1 MRKCYF
7 RFPQLAVLRFLSW
20 LYSASLVGFIEVR
33 RAAFCF
39 FDSPLLWEFGRKYVT
54 SQGFCDIFSQNIF
67 GCDTINRGIY
77 RYTIVFKRLYILLIA
92 IVLASVGARAQYD
105 ASFSH
110 YWDLEPYFNPAAVG
124 KQSKLN
130 VAGAYAID
138 MAGFERNPRTMY
150 LGADM
155 PFYMIGAYHGAGLS
169 LLNDQIGLFTHQR
182 IALQY
187 AYKHKLLGG
196 TISAGAQ
203 FGFIN
208 EKFDGSK
215 VDLGE
220 SNDPAFTTSDVNGNG
235 MDLAAGLYYTHG
247 RWYVGVSGQ
256 HLNSPLIELGETN
269 ELQID
274 PTFYFTGGYNIKL
287 RTPFVTIPTSVLVRT
302 DGNAYR
308 ADVTARVVY
317 TNEKKVMYAGVSYS
331 PTNSVTA
338 IVGGT
343 FHGINLS
350 YSYEMYTS
358 AISVGNGSHEL
369 CVGYQTNLNLFK
381 KGKNK
386 HKSVRIL

>member
-1 MRKCYF
+1 MC
-7 RFPQLAVLRFLSW
+7 
-20 LYSASLVGFIEVR
+20 LY
-33 RAAFCF
+33 
-39 FDSPLLWEFGRKYVT
+39 
-54 SQGFCDIFSQNIF
+54 
-67 GCDTINRGIY
+67 TINREIL
-77 RYTIVFKRLYILLIA
+77 RYNIVFKRLYIILSLT
-92 IVLASVGARAQYD
+92 VLFAAGARAQYD

-124 KQSKLN
+124 KQPKLN
-130 VAGAYAID
+130 VVGAYAIS
-138 MAGFERNPRTMY
+138 MAGFENNPRTMY
-150 LGADM
+150 VGADM
-155 PFYMIGAYHGAGLS
+155 PFYFIGAYHGAGVS

-196 TISAGAQ
+196 TISVGAQ
-203 FGFIN
+203 FGFVN
-208 EKFDGSK
+208 EQFDGSK

-220 SNDPAFTTSDVNGNG
+220 AGDPAFATSDVNGNS

-247 RWYVGVSGQ
+247 RWYAGISAQ
-256 HLNSPLIELGETN
+256 HLTSPLVELGETN

-274 PTFYFTGGYNIKL
+274 PTFYLTGGYNIKL
-287 RTPFVTIPTSVLVRT
+287 RSPFVTIPTSVLVRT
-302 DGNAYR
+302 DGKAYR

-317 TNEKKVMYAGVSYS
+317 TNDKKMMYAGVSYS

-338 IVGGT
+338 VIGGM

-358 AISVGNGSHEL
+358 ALSIGNGSHEL
-369 CVGYQTNLNLFK
+369 TVGYQTNLNLFK

>member
-1 MRKCYF
+1 MR
-7 RFPQLAVLRFLSW
+7 
-20 LYSASLVGFIEVR
+20 LY
-33 RAAFCF
+33 
-39 FDSPLLWEFGRKYVT
+39 
-54 SQGFCDIFSQNIF
+54 
-67 GCDTINRGIY
+67 TINREIL
-77 RYTIVFKRLYILLIA
+77 RYNIVFKRLYIILSLT
-92 IVLASVGARAQYD
+92 VLFAAGARAQYD

-124 KQSKLN
+124 KQPKLN
-130 VAGAYAID
+130 VVGAYAIS
-138 MAGFERNPRTMY
+138 MAGFENNPRTMY
-150 LGADM
+150 VGADM
-155 PFYMIGAYHGAGLS
+155 PFYFIGAYHGAGVS

-187 AYKHKLLGG
+187 AYKHKLFGG
-196 TISAGAQ
+196 TISVGAQ
-203 FGFIN
+203 FGFVN
-208 EKFDGSK
+208 EQFDGSK

-220 SNDPAFTTSDVNGNG
+220 AGDPAFATSDVNGNS

-247 RWYVGVSGQ
+247 RWYAGISAQ
-256 HLNSPLIELGETN
+256 HLTSPLVELGETN

-274 PTFYFTGGYNIKL
+274 PTFYLTGGYNIKL
-287 RTPFVTIPTSVLVRT
+287 RSPFVTIPTSVLVRT
-302 DGNAYR
+302 DGKAYR

-317 TNEKKVMYAGVSYS
+317 TNDKKMMYAGVSYS

-338 IVGGT
+338 VIGGM

-358 AISVGNGSHEL
+358 TLSIGNGSHEL
-369 CVGYQTNLNLFK
+369 TVGYQTNLNLFK

>member
-1 MRKCYF
+1 MR
-7 RFPQLAVLRFLSW
+7 
-20 LYSASLVGFIEVR
+20 LY
-33 RAAFCF
+33 
-39 FDSPLLWEFGRKYVT
+39 
-54 SQGFCDIFSQNIF
+54 
-67 GCDTINRGIY
+67 TINREIL
-77 RYTIVFKRLYILLIA
+77 RYNIVFKRLYIILSLT
-92 IVLASVGARAQYD
+92 VLFAAGARAQYD

-124 KQSKLN
+124 KQPKLN
-130 VAGAYAID
+130 VVGAYAIS
-138 MAGFERNPRTMY
+138 MAGFENNPRTMY
-150 LGADM
+150 VGADM
-155 PFYMIGAYHGAGLS
+155 PFYFIGAYHGAGVS

-196 TISAGAQ
+196 TISVGAQ
-203 FGFIN
+203 FGFVN
-208 EKFDGSK
+208 EQFDGSK

-220 SNDPAFTTSDVNGNG
+220 AGDPAFATSDVNGNS

-247 RWYVGVSGQ
+247 RWYAGISAQ
-256 HLNSPLIELGETN
+256 HLTSPLVELGETN

-274 PTFYFTGGYNIKL
+274 PTFYLTGGYNIKL
-287 RTPFVTIPTSVLVRT
+287 RSPFVTIPASVLVRT
-302 DGNAYR
+302 DGKAYR

-317 TNEKKVMYAGVSYS
+317 TNDKKMMYAGVSYS

-338 IVGGT
+338 VIGGM

-358 AISVGNGSHEL
+358 TLSIGNGSHEL
-369 CVGYQTNLNLFK
+369 TVGYQTNLNLFK

>member
-1 MRKCYF
+1 MSL
-7 RFPQLAVLRFLSW
+7 LAL
-20 LYSASLVGFIEVR
+20 
-33 RAAFCF
+33 
-39 FDSPLLWEFGRKYVT
+39 
-54 SQGFCDIFSQNIF
+54 FSIW
-67 GCDTINRGIY
+67 
-77 RYTIVFKRLYILLIA
+77 
-92 IVLASVGARAQYD
+92 SRAQYD

-124 KQSKLN
+124 KESKLN
-130 VAGAYAID
+130 IAGAYAID
-138 MAGFERNPRTMY
+138 MAGFEHNPQTMY

-155 PFYMIGAYHGAGLS
+155 PFYFLGAYHGAGIS
-169 LLNDQIGLFTHQR
+169 LMNDQIGLFTHQR

-187 AYKHKLLGG
+187 AYKHKLFGG
-196 TISAGAQ
+196 TISVGAQ

-208 EKFDGSK
+208 EQFDGSK

-220 SNDPAFTTSDVNGNG
+220 SNDPAFSTSDVNGNG

-247 RWYVGVSGQ
+247 RWYAGLSAQ
-256 HLNSPLIELGETN
+256 HLTSPLIELGETN

-287 RTPFVTIPTSVLVRT
+287 RNPFVTIPTSLLVRT
-302 DGNAYR
+302 DGKAYR
-308 ADVTARVVY
+308 ADVSARVVY
-317 TNEKKVMYAGVSYS
+317 TNDKKVMYAGVSYS

-338 IVGGT
+338 LIGGK
-343 FHGINLS
+343 FHGIMLS
-350 YSYEMYTS
+350 YSYEIYTS

-369 CVGYQTNLNLFK
+369 SVGYQTNLNLFK

>member
-1 MRKCYF
+1 MR
-7 RFPQLAVLRFLSW
+7 
-20 LYSASLVGFIEVR
+20 LY
-33 RAAFCF
+33 
-39 FDSPLLWEFGRKYVT
+39 
-54 SQGFCDIFSQNIF
+54 
-67 GCDTINRGIY
+67 TINREIL
-77 RYTIVFKRLYILLIA
+77 RYNIVFKRLYIILSLT
-92 IVLASVGARAQYD
+92 VLFAAGARAQYD

-124 KQSKLN
+124 KQPKLN
-130 VAGAYAID
+130 VVGAYAIS
-138 MAGFERNPRTMY
+138 MAGFENNPRTMY
-150 LGADM
+150 VGADM
-155 PFYMIGAYHGAGLS
+155 PFYFIGAYHGAGVS

-196 TISAGAQ
+196 TISVGAQ
-203 FGFIN
+203 FGFVN
-208 EKFDGSK
+208 EQFDGSK

-220 SNDPAFTTSDVNGNG
+220 AGDPAFATSDVNGNS

-247 RWYVGVSGQ
+247 RWYAGISAQ
-256 HLNSPLIELGETN
+256 HLTSPLVELGETN

-274 PTFYFTGGYNIKL
+274 PTFYLTGGYNIKL
-287 RTPFVTIPTSVLVRT
+287 RSPFVTIPTSVLVRT
-302 DGNAYR
+302 DGKAYR

-317 TNEKKVMYAGVSYS
+317 TNDKKMMYTGVSYS

-338 IVGGT
+338 VIGGM

-358 AISVGNGSHEL
+358 ALSIGNGSHEL
-369 CVGYQTNLNLFK
+369 TVGYQTNLNLFK